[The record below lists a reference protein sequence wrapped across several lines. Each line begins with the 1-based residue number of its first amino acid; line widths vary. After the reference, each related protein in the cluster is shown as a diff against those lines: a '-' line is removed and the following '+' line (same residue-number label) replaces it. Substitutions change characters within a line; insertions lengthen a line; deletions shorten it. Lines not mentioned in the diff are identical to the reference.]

1 MGPLAF
7 LTIAALAQ
15 SRRNFSYRYTGGLH
29 GVLNKSNGAIVGG
42 TTFSSGAASICYAS
56 AGRALPQDAALTFRQ
71 RAAIYPSSLFLT
83 YVNVGSNLDVFL
95 AGSSSLHKTKR
106 RTFGAIWPRA
116 QGV

>member
-7 LTIAALAQ
+7 VTTVARAQ
-15 SRRNFSYRYTGGLH
+15 NSYGDIGGLH
-29 GVLNKSNGAIVGG
+29 CILNNGNGAITGG
-42 TTFSSGAASICYAS
+42 TTFSSGTASTCNAS
-56 AGRALPQDAALTFRQ
+56 SGWPLPQDAALTFRQ

-106 RTFGAIWPRA
+106 RTFVGHVTTGSRS
-116 QGV
+116 

>member
-1 MGPLAF
+1 MGALAF

-15 SRRNFSYRYTGGLH
+15 SRGNFSYRHTGGLH
-29 GVLNKSNGAIVGG
+29 CVLNKSNGAIAGG
-42 TTFSSGAASICYAS
+42 TTFSSSTASTCFAS
-56 AGRALPQDAALTFRQ
+56 SGRALPQDALTFRQ